1 MAVSSAHTK
10 VRNILATSSIIVLQ
24 EYLLCVVVLLMIHD
38 QGISIS
44 LFTGAFGLDLG
55 MEAAGFHT
63 VTVVEKDHDAA
74 KTILLNRPDLK
85 ESAVPREIEKLS
97 SQRLLEEGG
106 RFLKLGRALQVGEV
120 DLVTG
125 GPPCQPFSTAGKRG
139 SVMDPRGSLFMEFIR
154 VVKEVQP
161 RFFLMENVK
170 GLLSAPI
177 RHRPINERGKNHPPL
192 ADDEMP
198 GSALRVVLSEMK
210 QLGYKVVYN
219 LLEAADYGVPQNR
232 ERVVFI
238 GSRDGETA
246 TFPLPKYCQDGQH
259 LPKWR
264 TLRDALTGLVDR
276 ESEFISYSENR
287 LKYLRLLEAGQNW
300 RHLPEELKKEAMG
313 GAYDSGG
320 GKVGFYRRLSWD
332 KPSPTITTSPH
343 QKATD
348 MCHPVEL
355 RSLTVRE
362 SAKIQ
367 TFPDDWIFSGSISSK
382 YKQIGNAVPVLL
394 AKEIGTYL
402 FNLIQGNKP
411 KAKEISEQLSLF

>member
-1 MAVSSAHTK
+1 
-10 VRNILATSSIIVLQ
+10 
-24 EYLLCVVVLLMIHD
+24 MID
-38 QGISIS
+38 GKAISIS

-63 VTVVEKDHDAA
+63 VSVVEKDSDAT
-74 KTILLNRPDLK
+74 KTILLNRPYLT
-85 ESAVPREIEKLS
+85 ESAVPREIEKVS
-97 SQRLLEEGG
+97 SQNLLEEGG
-106 RFLKLGRALQVGEV
+106 RVLNLGRALQPGEV

-139 SVMDPRGSLFMEFIR
+139 SVMDPRGSLFMDFIR
-154 VVKEVQP
+154 IVKEVQP

-170 GLLSAPI
+170 GLLSASL
-177 RHRPINERGKNHPPL
+177 RHRPINQRGKNYPPL
-192 ADDEMP
+192 EADEMA
-198 GSALRVVLSEMK
+198 GAALTVVLAEMK
-210 QLGYKVVYN
+210 ELGYNVVYN

-232 ERVVFI
+232 QRVVFI
-238 GSRDGETA
+238 GSRDGEAA
-246 TFPLPKYCQDGQH
+246 TFPIPKYCKDGQN

-264 TLRDALTGLVDR
+264 TLRDALTGLVDPKP
-276 ESEFISYSENR
+276 EFISYSESR
-287 LKYLRLLEAGQNW
+287 LKYLRLLEAGENW
-300 RHLPEELKKEAMG
+300 RNLPEELKKEAMG
-313 GAYDSGG
+313 GAYESGG

-355 RSLTVRE
+355 RSLTVTE

-367 TFPDDWIFSGSISSK
+367 TFPDDWIFYGSVSSK

-394 AKEIGTYL
+394 AKEIGSYI
-402 FNLIQGNKP
+402 FSLIQGNKP
-411 KAKEISEQLSLF
+411 KGKEIAEQLSLFSL

>member
-1 MAVSSAHTK
+1 
-10 VRNILATSSIIVLQ
+10 
-24 EYLLCVVVLLMIHD
+24 MID
-38 QGISIS
+38 GKTISIS
-44 LFTGAFGLDLG
+44 LFTGAYGLDLG
-55 MEAAGFHT
+55 IEQAGFHT
-63 VTVVEKDHDAA
+63 VSVVEKDHNAT
-74 KTILLNRPDLK
+74 KTVALNRPFLQ
-85 ESAVPREIEKLS
+85 ESAIPREIENVS
-97 SQRLLEEGG
+97 SQKLLEEGG
-106 RFLKLGRALQVGEV
+106 KVLNLDRALQPGEV

-139 SVMDPRGSLFMEFIR
+139 SIMDPRGSLFMDFIR
-154 VVKEVQP
+154 IVKEVQP

-177 RHRPINERGKNHPPL
+177 CHRPINQRGKDYPPL
-192 ADDEMP
+192 EANEVA
-198 GSALRVVLSEMK
+198 GAALKIVLLEMK
-210 QLGYKVVYN
+210 EIGYNVVYN

-232 ERVVFI
+232 VRVVFI
-238 GSRDGETA
+238 GSRDGEVP
-246 TFPLPKYCQDGQH
+246 TFPIPKYCKDGKI

-264 TLRDALTGLVDR
+264 NLRDALTDLVDTKPEFMAYP
-276 ESEFISYSENR
+276 ESR

-313 GAYDSGG
+313 GAYNSGG

-362 SAKIQ
+362 SARIQ
-367 TFPDDWIFSGSISSK
+367 TFPDDWIFNGSVSSK

-394 AKEIGTYL
+394 AKEIGSYL
-402 FNLIQGNKP
+402 FNLIRGNRLKYQ
-411 KAKEISEQLSLF
+411 EIVEQLSVFQL

>member
-1 MAVSSAHTK
+1 
-10 VRNILATSSIIVLQ
+10 
-24 EYLLCVVVLLMIHD
+24 MID
-38 QGISIS
+38 GKAISIS

-55 MEAAGFHT
+55 MEQAGFYT
-63 VTVVEKDHDAA
+63 VSVVEKDRDAT
-74 KTILLNRPDLK
+74 KTIALNRPFLQ
-85 ESAVPREIEKLS
+85 ESAIPGEIQNVS
-97 SQRLLEEGG
+97 SQELLEEGG
-106 RFLKLGRALQVGEV
+106 MVLNLGRALQPGEV

-139 SVMDPRGSLFMEFIR
+139 SVMDPRGSLFMDFVRIVE
-154 VVKEVQP
+154 EVQP

-170 GLLSAPI
+170 GLLSAPL
-177 RHRPINERGKNHPPL
+177 RHRPINQRGKDYPPL
-192 ADDEMP
+192 EVDEIA
-198 GSALRVVLSEMK
+198 GAALKVVLSEMK
-210 QLGYKVVYN
+210 EIGYNVVYN

-232 ERVVFI
+232 SRVVFI
-238 GSRDGETA
+238 GSRDGEAA
-246 TFPLPKYCQDGQH
+246 TFPIPKYCKDGKI

-264 TLRDALTGLVDR
+264 TLEDAIIDLVDTEQEFMAYP
-276 ESEFISYSENR
+276 ESR

-300 RHLPEELKKEAMG
+300 KHLPEELKQEAMG
-313 GAYDSGG
+313 GAYNSGG

-362 SAKIQ
+362 SARIQ
-367 TFPDDWIFSGSISSK
+367 TFPDDWIFYGSVSSK

-394 AKEIGTYL
+394 AKELGSYL
-402 FNLIQGNKP
+402 FNLIQGNKA
-411 KAKEISEQLSLF
+411 KGKEISEQLSLFSL

>member
-1 MAVSSAHTK
+1 
-10 VRNILATSSIIVLQ
+10 
-24 EYLLCVVVLLMIHD
+24 MID
-38 QGISIS
+38 GKAISIS

-55 MEAAGFHT
+55 MEQAGFHT
-63 VTVVEKDHDAA
+63 VSVVEKDRDAV
-74 KTILLNRPDLK
+74 KTIALNRPFLQ
-85 ESAVPREIEKLS
+85 ESAVSREIEKVS
-97 SQRLLEEGG
+97 SQELLEEGG
-106 RFLKLGRALQVGEV
+106 RVLDLGRALRPGEV

-139 SVMDPRGSLFMEFIR
+139 SVMDPRGSLFMDFTRI
-154 VVKEVQP
+154 VKEVQP
-161 RFFLMENVK
+161 RFFLMENVR

-177 RHRPINERGKNHPPL
+177 RHRAINQRGKDYPPL
-192 ADDEMP
+192 ESDEIA
-198 GSALRVVLSEMK
+198 GAALRVVLAEMEE
-210 QLGYKVVYN
+210 LGYNVVYN

-238 GSRDGETA
+238 GSRDGEAA
-246 TFPLPKYCQDGQH
+246 TFPLPKYCKDGKN

-264 TLRDALTGLVDR
+264 TLRDALTGLVDP
-276 ESEFISYSENR
+276 EPEFMAYSESR
-287 LKYLRLLEAGQNW
+287 LKFLRLLQAGQNW

-355 RSLTVRE
+355 RSLSVRE

-367 TFPDDWIFSGSISSK
+367 TFPDDWIFYGSVSSK
-382 YKQIGNAVPVLL
+382 YKQIGNAVPVLF
-394 AKEIGTYL
+394 AKEIGSYL

-411 KAKEISEQLSLF
+411 KGKEVAEQLSLFYL